1 MKGEKKLN
9 KMLMGG
15 VTSLEGATK
24 MREGEK

>member
-1 MKGEKKLN
+1 MKEEKKLN

-24 MREGEK
+24 MRGGEK